1 MRKSFVLCLFLALML
16 VACGGNEKNSVR
28 DGGWTFAP
36 PVGVALDT
44 VLIDTMDFE
53 NSFIHY
59 ERGDDCYYMVADGG
73 FMWTSCDL
81 HSWIGPYDILEPD
94 TMSWIGAAP
103 VITSPEIHKFG
114 GKYYYMATFERP
126 DVMVPGEDGKLFA
139 RRSCVALVADDIRG
153 PYRTIDNK
161 SNLLVERE
169 MAAHPTF
176 GIDYLNASYMIYT
189 HQGEQNGDGTVQI
202 VRFSENL
209 GRRVGEAYVM
219 FSAADNPW
227 SARMCDGERSFSPL
241 MEAPFLFVTDEKEMG
256 ILFTS
261 YINGEKAI
269 GVAYTQTG
277 EYGYD
282 GPWTV
287 EPEPLLKGNV
297 GGASIFTDFDGTR
310 VLVVEKDTVIG
321 GVVKSV
327 PQLFKL
333 DMQFDKLKIE
343 GHYKF

>member
-1 MRKSFVLCLFLALML
+1 ML

-126 DVMVPGEDGKLFA
+126 DVMVPGADGKLFA

-161 SNLLVERE
+161 SNL
-169 MAAHPTF
+169 
-176 GIDYLNASYMIYT
+176 
-189 HQGEQNGDGTVQI
+189 
-202 VRFSENL
+202 
-209 GRRVGEAYVM
+209 
-219 FSAADNPW
+219 
-227 SARMCDGERSFSPL
+227 
-241 MEAPFLFVTDEKEMG
+241 
-256 ILFTS
+256 
-261 YINGEKAI
+261 
-269 GVAYTQTG
+269 
-277 EYGYD
+277 
-282 GPWTV
+282 
-287 EPEPLLKGNV
+287 
-297 GGASIFTDFDGTR
+297 
-310 VLVVEKDTVIG
+310 
-321 GVVKSV
+321 
-327 PQLFKL
+327 
-333 DMQFDKLKIE
+333 
-343 GHYKF
+343 